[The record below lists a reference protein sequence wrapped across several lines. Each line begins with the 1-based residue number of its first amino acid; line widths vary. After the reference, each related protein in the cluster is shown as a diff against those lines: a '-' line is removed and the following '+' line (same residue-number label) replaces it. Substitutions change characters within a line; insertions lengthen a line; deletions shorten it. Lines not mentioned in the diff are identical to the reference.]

1 MATFA
6 IQTIDD
12 KIVETLHSKRTKEAR
27 PPAPSLHSKLGCLL
41 FSIGSSNSSTTLMK
55 GKGEEMLYFSLLKSV
70 KCQKAPLGQS
80 ALTDFVANCRLNT
93 AFTDNINTPLF
104 SLFLLTLMFL
114 HLNLSLHLV
123 FNSFVNVSSR
133 AFKSISPS
141 FITLLCNA

>member
-1 MATFA
+1 M
-6 IQTIDD
+6 
-12 KIVETLHSKRTKEAR
+12 
-27 PPAPSLHSKLGCLL
+27 G
-41 FSIGSSNSSTTLMK
+41 
-55 GKGEEMLYFSLLKSV
+55 GKGEEMLYFSLLKPV

-80 ALTDFVANCRLNT
+80 ALTDFVANYRLNT

-141 FITLLCNA
+141 FIALLCNA

>member
-1 MATFA
+1 M
-6 IQTIDD
+6 
-12 KIVETLHSKRTKEAR
+12 
-27 PPAPSLHSKLGCLL
+27 G
-41 FSIGSSNSSTTLMK
+41 
-55 GKGEEMLYFSLLKSV
+55 GKGEEMLYFSLLKPV

-80 ALTDFVANCRLNT
+80 ALTDFVANRLNT

-104 SLFLLTLMFL
+104 SLFLLILMFL

-141 FITLLCNA
+141 FIALLCNA